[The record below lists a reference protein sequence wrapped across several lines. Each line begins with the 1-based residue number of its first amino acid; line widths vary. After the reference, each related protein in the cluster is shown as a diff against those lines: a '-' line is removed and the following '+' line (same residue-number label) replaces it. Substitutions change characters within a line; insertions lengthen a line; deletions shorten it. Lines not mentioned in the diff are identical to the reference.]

1 MKLPQQGR
9 TKEDILKKL
18 GKYKKDDLDWQ
29 SGQAFGYI
37 FDPGEEIL
45 QFAKQ
50 VYNMFLSENAIDFTV
65 YPSLLS
71 FENDLVS
78 IMRKHL
84 GGDENVVGNFTS
96 GGTESIILAVKTARD
111 YYRKKKPEITEPE
124 MIVPTTAHAA
134 FHKAAHYLNLKAV
147 SVSVNP
153 KTFKADVK
161 AIEKCINENTIFMAG
176 SAPSYTQGVID
187 PIFELSEIARKNDIW
202 FHTDAC
208 MGGFLLPFF
217 KKLGKN
223 VTDFDFSCPGVN
235 SISVDLHKYAYT
247 PKGASLI
254 LHRNSEQR
262 HFQLFAFADW
272 LGYTMVNPTIQS
284 TKSGG
289 PLAAAWAVLNHVG
302 EEKYLGFAQK
312 QLDTVKEIKEG
323 IEQIPELYMMVEPEM
338 TLLSFSSKNVSV
350 FHIIDEMHIRGWYIQ
365 PALSFDN
372 IPASI
377 HLSVTLSNAGKSAA
391 FIQDLKESVKK
402 AKSLPPGE
410 LLSLFNQFMKDGG
423 ADDLLENLGPLL
435 ELAGIK
441 KGRMPKRTAPVN
453 EVLDAIPSAIR
464 KQLLLEV
471 TSTFFNPES

>member
-1 MKLPQQGR
+1 MILPQKGL
-9 TKEDILKKL
+9 TKDDIFKKL
-18 GKYKKDDLDWQ
+18 GLYKENDLNWQ
-29 SGQAFGYI
+29 SGKAFGYI
-37 FDPGEEIL
+37 FDPGQEIL

-50 VYNMFLSENAIDFTV
+50 VYNMFLSENALDFTV

-84 GGDENVVGNFTS
+84 GGDDNVVGNFTS

-124 MIVPTTAHAA
+124 MILPTTAHAA
-134 FHKAAHYLNLKAV
+134 FHKAAHYLNLKTI

-153 KTFKADVK
+153 KTFKADIK
-161 AIEKCINENTIFMAG
+161 ETEKCISENTIFMMG

-217 KKLGKN
+217 KKLGKDIA
-223 VTDFDFSCPGVN
+223 DFDFSCPGVN

-262 HFQLFAFADW
+262 RFQLFAFADW
-272 LGYTMVNPTIQS
+272 LGYTMINPTIQS
-284 TKSGG
+284 TKTGG
-289 PLAAAWAVLNHVG
+289 PLAAAWAVLNYVG

-312 QLDTVKEIKEG
+312 QIDIVREIKEG
-323 IEQIPELYMMVEPEM
+323 IEQIPELYMMAEPEM
-338 TLLSFSSKNVSV
+338 TLISFSSKEVSV
-350 FHIIDEMHIRGWYIQ
+350 FHIIDEMNLKGWYIQ
-365 PALSFDN
+365 PSLSFDG

-377 HLSVTLSNAGKSAA
+377 HLSVTLANAGHSEA
-391 FIQDLKESVKK
+391 FIKDLKESVEK
-402 AKSLPPGE
+402 AKNLPPGE
-410 LLSLFNQFMKDGG
+410 LLIMFNQFMKDGG
-423 ADDLLENLGPLL
+423 ADDLLDNLGPLL

-441 KGRMPKRTAPVN
+441 NGRMPERTAPVN
-453 EVLDAIPSAIR
+453 EVLDAIPSKIR
-464 KQLLLEV
+464 KKLLLEV
-471 TSTFFNPES
+471 TSTFFNP

>member
-1 MKLPQQGR
+1 MELPQKGL
-9 TKEDILKKL
+9 TKEDIFKKL
-18 GKYKKDDLDWQ
+18 DKYKEDDLDWQ
-29 SGQAFGYI
+29 SGKAFGYI
-37 FDPGEEIL
+37 FDPGQEIL

-50 VYNMFLSENAIDFTV
+50 VYNMFLSENALDFTV

-84 GGDENVVGNFTS
+84 NGDENVVGNFTS

-111 YYRKKKPEITEPE
+111 YYRDKKPEIEEPE
-124 MIVPTTAHAA
+124 MILPTTAHAA
-134 FHKAAHYLNLKAV
+134 FHKAAHYLNLKTV

-153 KTFKADVK
+153 VTFKADIKEV
-161 AIEKCINENTIFMAG
+161 EKSINKNTIFMMG

-187 PIFELSEIARKNDIW
+187 PIFELSEIARENDIW

-217 KKLGKN
+217 KKLGRD
-223 VTDFDFSCPGVN
+223 VVDFDFSCPGVN

-272 LGYTMVNPTIQS
+272 LGYTMINPTIQS

-289 PLAAAWAVLNHVG
+289 SLAAAWAVLNHVG
-302 EEKYLGFAQK
+302 EEQYLDFAQK
-312 QLDTVKEIKEG
+312 QIDIVREIKEG
-323 IEQIPELYMMVEPEM
+323 IEEIPELYMMAEPEM
-338 TLLSFSSKNVSV
+338 TLISFSSKEVSV
-350 FHIIDEMHIRGWYIQ
+350 FHIIDEMNLKGWYIQ
-365 PALSFDN
+365 PSLSFDN

-377 HLSVTLSNAGKSAA
+377 HLSVTLSNAGHSDA
-391 FIQDLKESVKK
+391 FIKDLKKSVEK
-402 AKSLPPGE
+402 AKNLPPSE
-410 LLSLFNQFMKDGG
+410 LLSMFNQFMKDGG

-441 KGRMPKRTAPVN
+441 DGRMPDRTAPVN
-453 EVLDAIPSAIR
+453 EVLDAIPSEVR
-464 KQLLLEV
+464 KKLLLEV
-471 TSTFFNPES
+471 TNTFFHPKS